1 MGDLEMKHVH
11 YTDVPADTVEKDA
24 RGVRIRWLIT
34 DRDNAP
40 NFAMRHF
47 EIAPGGYTPHH
58 EHAWEHE
65 VFILAGAGSILSTDG
80 EKPLNPGDV
89 VFLPAGEK
97 HQFRNA
103 GDQPLELLCLIPNL
117 DKGCC

>member
-1 MGDLEMKHVH
+1 MKHIH
-11 YTDVPADTVEKDA
+11 YTDVPGDEVEKDA
-24 RGVRIRWLIT
+24 QGVRIRWLIT
-34 DRDNAP
+34 DKDNAP

-65 VFILAGAGSILSTDG
+65 VFILAGAGAILSPDG
-80 EKPLNPGDV
+80 EEPLKPGDV

-97 HQFRNA
+97 HQFRNG
-103 GDQPLELLCLIPNL
+103 GDQPLELLCLIPNP